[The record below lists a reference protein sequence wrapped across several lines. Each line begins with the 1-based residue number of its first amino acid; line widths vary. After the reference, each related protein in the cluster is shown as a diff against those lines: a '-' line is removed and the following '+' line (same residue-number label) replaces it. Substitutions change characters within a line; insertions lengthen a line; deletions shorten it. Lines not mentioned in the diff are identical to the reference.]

1 MDLNSN
7 PMMNQ
12 QNTKKPGAK
21 HGARKPRRRKRFQK
35 REQREFEQKILELS
49 RVTRVTKGGKR
60 MRFRTCLLIGDRK
73 GRVGVGV
80 AKGADVQISIE
91 KAYRQ
96 AKKNVI
102 TVPMS
107 KETIPYEVKAKFGA
121 AKVIIKPAPKG
132 TGLKSGG
139 AVRMVLSLAGV
150 PNAVSKI
157 LGTNNKINNAKAAF
171 AALGQLKAVEEEKK
185 EQKKAES
192 RKQKTDQKTQ
202 KPEVKG
208 PAKKKPEAKKVSK
221 KVTVA
226 DNSIPEAVIPSDR
239 ALARG
244 AEGPKKADK

>member
-7 PMMNQ
+7 PMTEQKKTENKPVARGP
-12 QNTKKPGAK
+12 QNAGGRFDGKKGA
-21 HGARKPRRRKRFQK
+21 HKPRRRRRPQR

-96 AKKNVI
+96 AQKNLI
-102 TVPMS
+102 TVPLA
-107 KETIPYEVKAKFGA
+107 KETIPHEVKAKFGA
-121 AKVIIKPAPKG
+121 AKIIIKPAPKG

-139 AVRMVLSLAGV
+139 AVRMVLTLAGV

-157 LGTNNKINNAKAAF
+157 LGTNNKINNAKATF
-171 AALGQLKAVEEEKK
+171 AALEKLSLSESQK
-185 EQKKAES
+185 QAQKKTES
-192 RKQKTDQKTQ
+192 K
-202 KPEVKG
+202 KPAAKKPVAKKPAVKKA
-208 PAKKKPEAKKVSK
+208 PAKKPAAKDQK
-221 KVTVA
+221 
-226 DNSIPEAVIPSDR
+226 
-239 ALARG
+239 
-244 AEGPKKADK
+244 

>member
-1 MDLNSN
+1 MLLARTDLNFN
-7 PMMNQ
+7 CMTENQ
-12 QNTKKPGAK
+12 KTNKPG
-21 HGARKPRRRKRFQK
+21 GQRDARKPRRRRRPQQ
-35 REQREFEQKILELS
+35 REQREFEQKILELT

-102 TVPMS
+102 TVPMA
-107 KETIPYEVKAKFGA
+107 KESIPYDVSAKFGA

-139 AVRMVLSLAGV
+139 AVRMVLTLAGV

-171 AALGQLKAVEEEKK
+171 KALSQLKEVAEKK
-185 EQKKAES
+185 
-192 RKQKTDQKTQ
+192 
-202 KPEVKG
+202 
-208 PAKKKPEAKKVSK
+208 PAKKVKKVVK
-221 KVTVA
+221 A
-226 DNSIPEAVIPSDR
+226 EEATD
-239 ALARG
+239 
-244 AEGPKKADK
+244 ADKSAPKAKPAEKKG